1 MKKPELVPHWRTA
14 HRRNSIRALI
24 LGAVVPFA
32 AGIWSSIPGSLL
44 DRLPL
49 WLVFGISA
57 VISAAGLLGAYTKQ
71 GGLDG

>member
-1 MKKPELVPHWRTA
+1 MKPVSYWRTA
-14 HRRNSIRALI
+14 HKRNSVRALI

-32 AGIWSSIPGSLL
+32 AGIWSSVPGSLL
-44 DRLPL
+44 ERLPL
-49 WLVFGISA
+49 WLVLGISA

>member
-1 MKKPELVPHWRTA
+1 LKPVSYWRTA
-14 HRRNSIRALI
+14 HKRNSVRALI

-32 AGIWSSIPGSLL
+32 AGIWSSVPGSLL
-44 DRLPL
+44 ERLPL
-49 WLVFGISA
+49 WLVLGISA